1 MMTAQDVLNKV
12 LEAGGKVIP
21 DPARPRL
28 VVPSHLKPLVIENW
42 EEIRALVLQGTSG
55 ALPSCGLA
63 RCAGCYTVA
72 PGVSIH
78 PPATGTDWQDW
89 LERWRLGDLRQ

>member
-1 MMTAQDVLNKV
+1 MTAQDVLNKV
-12 LEAGGKVIP
+12 LAAGGKVIP

-28 VVPSHLKPLVIENW
+28 VVPSRLKSLVAEHR

-55 ALPSCGLA
+55 ALPSCGSA

-78 PPATGTDWQDW
+78 PPVPSPDWQSW
-89 LERWRLGDLRQ
+89 LERWSPDGRLQ